1 MIKWFILFIVL
12 IFFIP
17 FYTYIISK
25 SVTLGKINVLK
36 HFFYRERGN
45 DKKAIKDKPK
55 NPKGG
60 NK

>member
-1 MIKWFILFIVL
+1 MIKWFVLFIVL

-45 DKKAIKDKPK
+45 VKDKPK

>member
-12 IFFIP
+12 TFFIP

-25 SVTLGKINVLK
+25 CMALGKINVLK
-36 HFFYRERGN
+36 HFFYRERGH
-45 DKKAIKDKPK
+45 DKEAMKDKPK